1 VNPLEESYSAASK
14 SVSGMG
20 WTSDTVLE
28 CKILFGPAKKAS
40 RVAVDKINEAAELLA
55 YEVFVVMV
63 LRETDMEIIRR
74 KQDIG
79 WKPGELGYEGW
90 SKR

>member
-1 VNPLEESYSAASK
+1 
-14 SVSGMG
+14 
-20 WTSDTVLE
+20 
-28 CKILFGPAKKAS
+28 
-40 RVAVDKINEAAELLA
+40 VAVDKINEAAELLA